1 MSLESIPTQKE
12 APISLAVEHMQGD
25 SGALDLPAIAERT
38 SEAARSA
45 IKIGQIAFVGM
56 RAGRADKKAIKAE
69 TKLAKIHRNV
79 EFHDYLQGKT
89 KAYIEG
95 TPEDA
100 VTIVTPKTS
109 RERRQ
114 DKRVE
119 RKLDKLAQARARNNN
134 THRYANSQTFG
145 VRPAISQQLRLRE
158 AGQKYKNGE
167 LTVSELNEEKLA
179 IRASRGTGSRTG
191 STKLVSVRGKDQR
204 RTSRETTRRVITA
217 QMASDGGSEK
227 RNQRRVQKQRDKIS
241 KYDDKSEELRQ
252 RRQNLLP

>member
-38 SEAARSA
+38 SKAARSA

-56 RAGRADKKAIKAE
+56 RARRAEKK
-69 TKLAKIHRNV
+69 LNKIHRDV

-217 QMASDGGSEK
+217 QMASDGGSKK

>member
-56 RAGRADKKAIKAE
+56 RARRAEKKRN
-69 TKLAKIHRNV
+69 KIHRDV

-217 QMASDGGSEK
+217 QMASDGGSKK
-227 RNQRRVQKQRDKIS
+227 RNQRRVQKQRDKIR